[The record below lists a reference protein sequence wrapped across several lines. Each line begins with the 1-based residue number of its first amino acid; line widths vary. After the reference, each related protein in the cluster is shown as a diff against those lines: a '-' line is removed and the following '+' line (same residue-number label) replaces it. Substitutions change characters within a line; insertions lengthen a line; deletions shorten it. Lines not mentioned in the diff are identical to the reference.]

1 MRFEFH
7 LPTKVIFYPESLE
20 VLGEET
26 AKLGGKCLVVT
37 GRTFARK
44 YGYIDKMR
52 ELLEANN
59 VKVEFFSRVE
69 PNPSFQTVK
78 EGAKLVKKIGV
89 DVIVGF
95 GGGSAMDAAKA
106 IALLASKGGD
116 IRGYVGVPI
125 DEEDVIPIIAVPTTC
140 GTGSEVTRYSV
151 LTDVENKRKVVV
163 LGYSILPRTA
173 ILDPTILKHLPSH
186 LVAYTGFDALS
197 HAMEAFISKK
207 SQPVSDIFAL
217 ESIRLIFQYMEK
229 AVKGDFQALEMM
241 HYASMLAGVAIN
253 FAGTT
258 IVHGLGYYLT
268 AYHDVHH
275 GLANALLLPHV
286 LEFNAPAVPEKIER
300 MAEVLKIPSDRL
312 VGKVIELRK
321 AAGVPESLRKVG
333 VSENEIGKMVEEA
346 MTYSRNLENNPR
358 EVTPENVEKIYRKA
372 FI

>member
-1 MRFEFH
+1 MKFEFH
-7 LPTKVIFYPESLE
+7 LPTKVIFYPGSLE
-20 VLGEET
+20 VLGEKT

-44 YGYIDKMR
+44 YGYIDRMR
-52 ELLEANN
+52 ELLEASN

-69 PNPSFQTVK
+69 PNPSFQTVE
-78 EGAKLVKKIGV
+78 EGAELVKKIGV

-106 IALLASKGGD
+106 IALLASKSED
-116 IRGYVGVPI
+116 IRDYVGVPV

-140 GTGSEVTRYSV
+140 GTGSEVTKYSV

-163 LGYSILPRTA
+163 LGYSILPRVA

-217 ESIRLIFQYMEK
+217 ESIKLIFKYLRR
-229 AVKGDFQALEMM
+229 AVKRDFQALEMM

-268 AYHDVHH
+268 VYHDIHH
-275 GLANALLLPHV
+275 GLANALLLPYM
-286 LEFNAPAVPEKIER
+286 LEFNAPIVPEKMER
-300 MAEVLKIPSDRL
+300 MAEILKISSDKL
-312 VGKVIELRK
+312 VEEVMKLRK
-321 AAGVPESLRKVG
+321 ATGIPENLKKVG
-333 VSENEIGKMVEEA
+333 VSEEEIGKMVEEA
-346 MTYSRNLENNPR
+346 MSYSRNLSNNPR
-358 EVTPENVEKIYRKA
+358 EVTPEDVEKIYRKA
-372 FI
+372 FT